1 MSLIGIEVLV
11 YSIFSKTSGFSSSG
25 VKIVFLCL
33 CKDDNFDIVVF
44 NTCCI
49 RDTAEQKI
57 LGHIGKLKK
66 IKRANPKLIVAVVGC
81 MSGQKG
87 KSEVS

>member
-1 MSLIGIEVLV
+1 MLYKINTYGCQMNVHESERIAKSLENLG
-11 YSIFSKTSGFSSSG
+11 YSLATE
-25 VKIVFLCL
+25 
-33 CKDDNFDIVVF
+33 DNYDIIVF

-66 IKRANPKLIVAVVGC
+66 IKRANPSLIIAIVG
-81 MSGQKG
+81 
-87 KSEVS
+87 